1 MAWPKLRNKSSRS
14 VVTDRNRSGATH
26 DGARSQDEAAEG
38 VPAGPDRGL
47 AQAPPE
53 APADASGPAAWPGT
67 GATGMPGTAELTGA
81 RTAENGSAE
90 AGRPEYE
97 LAEYELPEAGLD
109 GTGLAEAELDGTGLA
124 EAGLAEAGLAE
135 AELDETEGAA
145 DSADLPLWDWSP
157 PGADSGPEQAAAGT
171 ADPPKAEWKLVVT
184 PVGEPAGE
192 PRPPGIGERR
202 GNLSHLAANPR
213 MRVWRWRL
221 IVAALVMVGF
231 SLWISWKL
239 GLTLAV
245 VVIIADTI
253 YRSRRGY
260 PGVIKMTAAQRRT
273 RRQLGKLAR
282 AGYRAM
288 HARPIPESEEQIDHL
303 VVGPTGVFAIDS
315 EDWDKKLVVRTKKG
329 TQLWHGPFSKKDR
342 LQHAQWEAQRAA
354 EMLSGEIGKPVS
366 VRPVMA
372 VYGPRIPWDVATIRD
387 VDVFS
392 GPRLRKYLRR
402 RARQADVRPLTDSE
416 IDKIYEAA
424 NKAFPH
430 LSSASR

>member
-14 VVTDRNRSGATH
+14 VMTGRNRSGATH
-26 DGARSQDEAAEG
+26 DGARSQGEVAEG
-38 VPAGPDRGL
+38 TSAGPDHGPD
-47 AQAPPE
+47 QVPPDAPD
-53 APADASGPAAWPGT
+53 APAGASGPAAWPEAGT
-67 GATGMPGTAELTGA
+67 TGTPGTAELTGA
-81 RTAENGSAE
+81 
-90 AGRPEYE
+90 GRPEHG
-97 LAEYELPEAGLD
+97 LAEVGLAEVGLAEHGLPEYELPEH
-109 GTGLAEAELDGTGLA
+109 ELA
-124 EAGLAEAGLAE
+124 EAGLAEHELAETGLA
-135 AELDETEGAA
+135 ETEGAA

-157 PGADSGPEQAAAGT
+157 PGADSGPEETAAGT
-171 ADPPKAEWKLVVT
+171 ANPPKAEWKLVVT
-184 PVGEPAGE
+184 PVGESAGE
-192 PRPPGIGERR
+192 PRQPGIGEHR

-231 SLWISWKL
+231 SLWISWKV
-239 GLTLAV
+239 GLALAV

-260 PGVIKMTAAQRRT
+260 PGVVKLTAAQRRT

-315 EDWDKKLVVRTKKG
+315 EDWDKRMPVRTRKG
-329 TQLWHGPFSKKDR
+329 TQLWHGPVSKKDR

-402 RARQADVRPLTDSE
+402 RARQADVRPLTDAE
-416 IDKIYEAA
+416 IEKIYEAA

-430 LSSASR
+430 LSAVRR

>member
-1 MAWPKLRNKSSRS
+1 M
-14 VVTDRNRSGATH
+14 TGRNRSGATH
-26 DGARSQDEAAEG
+26 DGARSQDVVAGE
-38 VPAGPDRGL
+38 VPGGPDRGP
-47 AQAPPE
+47 AQAPPD
-53 APADASGPAAWPGT
+53 APGGASGPAAWPGA
-67 GATGMPGTAELTGA
+67 GATGTSGTAELTGA
-81 RTAENGSAE
+81 GTADHGRAEDGLPE
-90 AGRPEYE
+90 AGLPEAGLPEAGVPETE
-97 LAEYELPEAGLD
+97 LPEAELPEVELPEAGLAEMD
-109 GTGLAEAELDGTGLA
+109 GT
-124 EAGLAEAGLAE
+124 
-135 AELDETEGAA
+135 A

-157 PGADSGPEQAAAGT
+157 PGAGTGREEAAAAGT

-192 PRPPGIGERR
+192 PRQPGIGERR

-221 IVAALVMVGF
+221 IVAAAVMAGF

-239 GLTLAV
+239 GLTLAA

-260 PGVIKMTAAQRRT
+260 PGVIRMTAAQRRT

-288 HARPIPESEEQIDHL
+288 HARPIPESKEQIDHL

-315 EDWDKKLVVRTKKG
+315 ENWDKRMPVRTRKG
-329 TQLWHGPFSKKDR
+329 TQLWHGPKSMKDR
-342 LQHAQWEAQRAA
+342 LLHAQWEAQRAA
-354 EMLSGEIGKPVS
+354 DMLSGEVGKPVS

-402 RARQADVRPLTDSE
+402 RAKQADVRPLTDSE
-416 IDKIYEAA
+416 IEKIYEAA

-430 LSSASR
+430 LSSVRR